1 MWIVLKAKGKTVH
14 ANRPWQGNNAINKLL
29 LAINRVHNIFLDAT
43 KHDDS
48 HWATT
53 CNIGNIRG
61 GESTNIVPDQTV
73 AVCDIRHIEKNSQEM
88 ILKRIQDAL
97 PDSVTANQTVT
108 VTE

>member
-1 MWIVLKAKGKTVH
+1 MWIVLKAKGKTFH
-14 ANRPWQGNNAINKLL
+14 ANRPWQGNNAINKPLL
-29 LAINRVHNIFLDAT
+29 TINRVHNIFLDAT

-73 AVCDIRHIEKNSQEM
+73 AVCDIRHIEK
-88 ILKRIQDAL
+88 ILKNDIKRIQDAL